1 MMDALEVQRRPT
13 VKKHIRIESTGEFTI
28 GIDVSDRTSCYCI
41 LDHAGEI
48 CCEGKL
54 RSSPEAYRQQF
65 GGMAPAVIALEAG
78 THSRWMSALLTE
90 CGHQVIV
97 ANPRRLRL
105 LTTSDKKNDP
115 EDARTLAEMAW
126 AKPALLSPVRHR
138 SADAQRDLNLVR
150 ARDLI
155 VEARTKLINGVRC
168 LVKGFGARVPK
179 CASERFTKHAD
190 LHLPQEARR
199 ASAPL
204 LELIDELS
212 ERILEYDEMLEH
224 EAQTRYPQTALLTQV
239 SGVGTLTAM
248 AFVLTIEDAHRFAR
262 SRDVGCYLGLRP
274 KQQESGAR
282 SPQLRI
288 PKAGDSYLR
297 KILVSSA
304 HYIIGPFGP
313 DTDLRRWGLKLCER
327 GGKNAKKRAV
337 VAVARKLAVLLHRL
351 WVTGEV
357 YEPLRKQI
365 QEAVAA

>member
-1 MMDALEVQRRPT
+1 MKKNTKLET
-13 VKKHIRIESTGEFTI
+13 TGQFTI
-28 GIDVSDRTSCYCI
+28 GIDVSDRSSYYCT
-41 LDHAGEI
+41 LDQAGEI
-48 CCEGKL
+48 CGEGKL
-54 RSSPEAYRQQF
+54 GSTPEAFRQQF

-78 THSRWMSALLTE
+78 THSRWMSALLRE
-90 CGHQVIV
+90 CGHEVIV

-115 EDARTLAEMAW
+115 QDARTLAEMAW
-126 AKPALLSPVRHR
+126 AKPALLAPVRHR
-138 SADAQRDLNLVR
+138 STAAQRDLNVVR
-150 ARDLI
+150 ARDLL

-179 CASERFTKHAD
+179 CPSGQFSKHANV
-190 LHLPQEARR
+190 HLPAEARP
-199 ASAPL
+199 AAAPL
-204 LELIDELS
+204 LEVIDELS
-212 ERILEYDEMLEH
+212 ERIHDYDETLEH
-224 EAQTRYPQTALLTQV
+224 LAEERYPKTSLLTQI

-248 AFVLTIEDAHRFAR
+248 AFVLTIEEPERFAR
-262 SRDVGCYLGLRP
+262 SRDVGSYLGLRP
-274 KQQESGAR
+274 RQQDSGER

-288 PKAGDSYLR
+288 TKAGDSYLR
-297 KILVSSA
+297 RILVSSA

-357 YEPLRKQI
+357 YEPLRRQGK
-365 QEAVAA
+365 ETVAA

>member
-1 MMDALEVQRRPT
+1 
-13 VKKHIRIESTGEFTI
+13 
-28 GIDVSDRTSCYCI
+28 
-41 LDHAGEI
+41 
-48 CCEGKL
+48 
-54 RSSPEAYRQQF
+54 
-65 GGMAPAVIALEAG
+65 VIALEAG
-78 THSRWMSALLTE
+78 THSRWMSALLRE
-90 CGHQVIV
+90 CGHEVIV

-138 SADAQRDLNLVR
+138 SAEAQRDLNLVR

-179 CASERFTKHAD
+179 CPSGRFTKHAH
-190 LHLPQEARR
+190 LHLPEEARR

-212 ERILEYDEMLEH
+212 QRILEYDEMLEH

-248 AFVLTIEDAHRFAR
+248 AFVLTIEDPHRFAR

-274 KQQESGAR
+274 KQQDSGDR

-288 PKAGDSYLR
+288 TKAGD
-297 KILVSSA
+297 ILVSSA
-304 HYIIGPFGP
+304 PYIISPFGP

-357 YEPLRKQI
+357 YEPLRNQAK
-365 QEAVAA
+365 ATVAA

>member
-1 MMDALEVQRRPT
+1 M
-13 VKKHIRIESTGEFTI
+13 KKHIRIESTGQFTI

-41 LDHAGEI
+41 LDHGGEI
-48 CCEGKL
+48 CSEGKL
-54 RSSPEAYRQQF
+54 RSTPEAYREQF
-65 GGMAPAVIALEAG
+65 AGRAPAVIALEAG
-78 THSRWMSALLTE
+78 THSRWMSALLRE
-90 CGHQVIV
+90 CGHEVIV

-115 EDARTLAEMAW
+115 QDARTLAEMAW

-138 SADAQRDLNLVR
+138 SAEAQRDLNLVR

-179 CASERFTKHAD
+179 CASGQFTKHAD
-190 LHLPQEARR
+190 LHLPEEARP

-212 ERILEYDEMLEH
+212 ERIQEYDEMLEH

-248 AFVLTIEDAHRFAR
+248 AFVLTIEDPHRFAR

-274 KQQESGAR
+274 KQQDSGER

-288 PKAGDSYLR
+288 TKAGDSYLR
-297 KILVSSA
+297 RILVSSA

-357 YEPLRKQI
+357 YEPLRNAQTKEVI
-365 QEAVAA
+365 AA

>member
-1 MMDALEVQRRPT
+1 M
-13 VKKHIRIESTGEFTI
+13 KKHIRMESTEPFTI
-28 GIDVSDRTSCYCI
+28 GIDVSDRSSCFCT
-41 LDHAGEI
+41 LDQRGEI
-48 CCEGKL
+48 CGEGKL
-54 RSSPEAYRQQF
+54 RSTPEAYRQQF
-65 GGMAPAVIALEAG
+65 GGMAAAMIALEAG
-78 THSRWMSALLTE
+78 THSRWMSALLKE
-90 CGHQVIV
+90 CGHEVIV

-115 EDARTLAEMAW
+115 QDARTLAEMAW
-126 AKPALLSPVRHR
+126 AKPALLAPVRHR
-138 SADAQRDLNLVR
+138 SAEAQQDLNLVR

-168 LVKGFGARVPK
+168 LVKGFGAHVPK
-179 CASERFTKHAD
+179 CASQRFTKHAD
-190 LHLPQEARR
+190 GHLPEEARR
-199 ASAPL
+199 AAAPL

-224 EAQTRYPQTALLTQV
+224 QAQTRYPQTALLTQV
-239 SGVGTLTAM
+239 AGVGTLTAM
-248 AFVLTIEDAHRFAR
+248 AFVLTIEDPHRFAR
-262 SRDVGCYLGLRP
+262 SRDVGCSLGLRP
-274 KQQESGAR
+274 KQQDSGDR

-288 PKAGDSYLR
+288 TKAGDSYLR

-357 YEPLRKQI
+357 YEPLRSPAPS
-365 QEAVAA
+365 AVAA

>member
-1 MMDALEVQRRPT
+1 M
-13 VKKHIRIESTGEFTI
+13 KKNTKLATPGQFTI
-28 GIDVSDRTSCYCI
+28 GIDGSDRTSCYCM
-41 LDHAGEI
+41 LDHSGEVSG
-48 CCEGKL
+48 EGKL
-54 RSSPEAYRQQF
+54 GSTPEAYRQQF
-65 GGMAPAVIALEAG
+65 GGRAPAVIALEAG
-78 THSRWMSALLTE
+78 THSRWMSALLRE
-90 CGHQVIV
+90 CGHEVIV

-115 EDARTLAEMAW
+115 QDARTLAEMAW
-126 AKPALLSPVRHR
+126 AKPALLAPVRHR
-138 SADAQRDLNLVR
+138 SAEAQRDLNLVR
-150 ARDLI
+150 ARDLL

-168 LVKGFGARVPK
+168 LVKGVGARVPK
-179 CASERFTKHAD
+179 CASGQFTKHAD
-190 LHLPQEARR
+190 LHLPAEARP

-212 ERILEYDEMLEH
+212 QRILEYDEMLEH
-224 EAQTRYPQTALLTQV
+224 VAETRYAQTALLTQV

-248 AFVLTIEDAHRFAR
+248 AFVLTIEEPQRFAR
-262 SRDVGCYLGLRP
+262 SRDVGSYLGLRP
-274 KQQESGAR
+274 KQQDSGDR

-288 PKAGDSYLR
+288 TKAGDSYLR
-297 KILVSSA
+297 RILVSSA

-357 YEPLRKQI
+357 YEPLRKQGR
-365 QEAVAA
+365 EAVAA